1 MSKLN
6 IVKEVV
12 IYRIKPNQTET
23 FVNQGLDELRNCAA
37 SFEGM
42 IKHDTLVSAKD
53 ESVFIDLVEWDSLES
68 AEKAAVQLDAKTKA
82 GELPLMAQTFERV
95 EFFDHFK
102 AWS

>member
-82 GELPLMAQTFERV
+82 GELPLDGSDFRARRIFRS
-95 EFFDHFK
+95 F
-102 AWS
+102 